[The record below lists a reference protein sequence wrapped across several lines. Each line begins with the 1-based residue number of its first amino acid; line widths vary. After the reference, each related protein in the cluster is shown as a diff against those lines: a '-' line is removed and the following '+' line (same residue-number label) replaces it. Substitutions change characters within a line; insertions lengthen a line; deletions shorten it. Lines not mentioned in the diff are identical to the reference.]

1 MQDLHA
7 DVSTFSVYRRRDTL
21 MIGQL
26 TLAFQ
31 GSGSL
36 EYRPF
41 RVRCNSAG
49 DDQADAL
56 TGPLGVKH
64 RQPLESTRSPFE
76 IGMHG
81 AHQHTVGQRQ
91 MTHLERLKKMRIAH
105 AELLLGRVTGISN
118 NCMIVERKA
127 QKKNLLRNQYE
138 KTPEPKL
145 GGLSFDGGPD
155 GARTRDLRRDRPCQ
169 PESVNRPYF
178 TTIDF
183 KGFYPKPS
191 AFQAGAD

>member
-7 DVSTFSVYRRRDTL
+7 DMPAFGVYRSGNML
-21 MIGQL
+21 MISEL
-26 TLAFQ
+26 ILPLQ
-31 GSGSL
+31 GGSAL

-41 RVRCNSAG
+41 GVRRYPTG

-56 TGPLGVKH
+56 AGALGIKN
-64 RQPLESTRSPFE
+64 RQTLKTIGRLFE

-91 MTHLERLKKMRIAH
+91 MTHLKRLKKMRIAH